1 MPKNINKLK
10 IIAAT
15 SMTIFSLACVFVATI
30 AWFSA
35 NRAVNGNGNGFEI
48 GNEDGI
54 IENVKLHELDKS
66 GTGEAQKSYSFD
78 EKPSVT
84 YTAKSGGFTKEPSD
98 YTSTSIGTYDSLV
111 DQVYAVL
118 YVIQLKEEAVK
129 DRSSVTLQITTST
142 EEKDNLFHQKD
153 DGTYDRLLN
162 KEGNPM
168 SAIVQFYSMSVMKTS
183 IKYSGFGGTTGPSF
197 KSFYSATGYQ
207 QTISTKLSVTGGT
220 SPNPKTCLEVIVAY
234 DKNNIEKLLDINE
247 TNETIWSLDYNT
259 IGFKQDWRISVI

>member
-54 IENVKLHELDKS
+54 IESVKLHELNKTS
-66 GTGEAQKSYSFD
+66 GTGGAQKSYSFD

-84 YTAKSGGFTKEPSD
+84 YTAKNGGFTKKPSD

-129 DRSSVTLQITTST
+129 DRSTVTLQITTST

-153 DGTYDRLLN
+153 DGTYPNLLK
-162 KEGNPM
+162 KEDNPM
-168 SAIVQFYSMSVMKTS
+168 SSIVQFASMSSFSPKYNNFGTS
-183 IKYSGFGGTTGPSF
+183 LSF
-197 KSFYSATGYQ
+197 ESFYSGTGYQ

>member
-54 IENVKLHELDKS
+54 IESVKLHELNKS
-66 GTGEAQKSYSFD
+66 GTGGYSFKSD
-78 EKPSVT
+78 PSVT
-84 YTAKSGGFTKEPSD
+84 YKAKNGGFTKEPSD

-118 YVIQLKEEAVK
+118 YVIQLKEEAIK
-129 DRSSVTLQITTST
+129 DRSTVTLQITTST

-197 KSFYSATGYQ
+197 KSFYSATGYK
-207 QTISTKLSVTGGT
+207 QTITDTLRLGTGT
-220 SPNPKTCLEVIVAY
+220 SLKTCLEVIVAY
-234 DKNNIEKLLDINE
+234 NNKNIEKLLDINE
-247 TNETIWSLDYNT
+247 TNETIWSLEYNT
-259 IGFKQDWRISVI
+259 IGFKQDWRMSVL

>member
-35 NRAVNGNGNGFEI
+35 NRAVSGNGNGFEI
-48 GNEDGI
+48 GNEEGI
-54 IENVKLHELDKS
+54 IESVSLHELKKS
-66 GTGEAQKSYSFD
+66 ATSGAPKSYSFNR
-78 EKPSVT
+78 EPVVT
-84 YTAKSGGFTKEPSD
+84 YTAKSGGFTKDPSN

-129 DRSSVTLQITTST
+129 DRGPVTLQITTST
-142 EEKDNLFHQKD
+142 EEKDNLFHKKD
-153 DGTYDRLLN
+153 DGTYDNLLQ

-168 SAIVQFYSMSVMKTS
+168 SSIVQFYSMSASKSS
-183 IKYSGFGGTTGPSF
+183 INYSFGGTTSPTF
-197 KSFYSATGYQ
+197 KSFYSGTGYQ
-207 QTISTKLSVTGGT
+207 QTISTSLSITGT
-220 SPNPKTCLEVIVAY
+220 SLRTCLEVIVAY
-234 DKNNIEKLLDINE
+234 NKGNIESLLDINE
-247 TNETIWSLDYNT
+247 TNETIWSLEYNT
-259 IGFKQDWRISVI
+259 ISFKQDWRISVI

>member
-48 GNEDGI
+48 GNEGGI
-54 IENVKLHELDKS
+54 IENVKLHELEKIA
-66 GTGEAQKSYSFD
+66 TGGYSFD
-78 EKPSVT
+78 ENPSVT

-142 EEKDNLFHQKD
+142 EEKDNLFHTKN
-153 DGTYDRLLN
+153 DGTYANLLN

-168 SAIVQFYSMSVMKTS
+168 SSIVQFYSMPVMKS
-183 IKYSGFGGTTGPSF
+183 IQYSFVGTTEPIF
-197 KSFYSATGYQ
+197 TSFYSDEKGYQ
-207 QTISTKLSVTGGT
+207 QTISTELSVAGT
-220 SPNPKTCLEVIVAY
+220 SPMTCLEVIVAY
-234 DKNNIEKLLDINE
+234 NKDNIEKLLEINE
-247 TNETIWSLDYNT
+247 TNEKIWSLDYNNT

>member
-48 GNEDGI
+48 GNEGGI
-54 IENVKLHELDKS
+54 IESVKLHKLNTNA
-66 GTGEAQKSYSFD
+66 TGGYSFD
-78 EKPSVT
+78 ENPSVT
-84 YTAKSGGFTKEPSD
+84 YTAKSGGFTKYPSD

-118 YVIQLKEEAVK
+118 YVIQLKEAVK
-129 DRSSVTLQITTST
+129 DRSSVTLQITTFT
-142 EEKDNLFHQKD
+142 EEKDNLFHTN
-153 DGTYDRLLN
+153 DGTYANLLN

-168 SAIVQFYSMSVMKTS
+168 SSIVQFYSTSVMKSS
-183 IKYSGFGGTTGPSF
+183 IQYSFVGTTEPSF
-197 KSFYSATGYQ
+197 TSFYSGTNYQ
-207 QTISTKLSVTGGT
+207 QAISAELSVAGT
-220 SPNPKTCLEVIVAY
+220 SPMTCLEVIVAY
-234 DKNNIEKLLDINE
+234 NKDNIEKLLEINE
-247 TNETIWSLDYNT
+247 TNENIWSLDYNNT

>member
-1 MPKNINKLK
+1 MPRNINKLK

-48 GNEDGI
+48 GNEGGI
-54 IENVKLHELDKS
+54 IENVKLHELNTNA
-66 GTGEAQKSYSFD
+66 TGGFSFD
-78 EKPSVT
+78 ENPSVT
-84 YTAKSGGFTKEPSD
+84 YTAKSGGFTKYPSD

-129 DRSSVTLQITTST
+129 DRNSVTLQITTST
-142 EEKDNLFHQKD
+142 EEKDNLFHKDSNEKYDKLLQKND
-153 DGTYDRLLN
+153 
-162 KEGNPM
+162 NPM
-168 SAIVQFYSMSVMKTS
+168 SSIVQFYSTSVMKSS
-183 IKYSGFGGTTGPSF
+183 ILYSFVGTTEPSF
-197 KSFYSATGYQ
+197 TSFYSGTNYQ
-207 QTISTKLSVTGGT
+207 QTISTELRVAGT
-220 SPNPKTCLEVIVAY
+220 SPMTCLEVIVAY
-234 DKNNIEKLLDINE
+234 NKSNIEKLLEINE
-247 TNETIWSLDYNT
+247 TNEKIWGLDYNNT

>member
-35 NRAVNGNGNGFEI
+35 NRAVNGKGNGFEI
-48 GNEDGI
+48 GNEGGI
-54 IENVKLHELDKS
+54 IESVKLHKLNTNA
-66 GTGEAQKSYSFD
+66 TGGYSFD
-78 EKPSVT
+78 ENPSVT
-84 YTAKSGGFTKEPSD
+84 YTAKSGGFTKDPSD
-98 YTSTSIGTYDSLV
+98 TTTSIGTYDSLV

-142 EEKDNLFHQKD
+142 EEKDNLFHTN
-153 DGTYDRLLN
+153 DGIYANLLN

-168 SAIVQFYSMSVMKTS
+168 SSIVQFYSTSVMKTS
-183 IKYSGFGGTTGPSF
+183 IQYSFVGTTELGF
-197 KSFYSATGYQ
+197 TSFYSGTNYQ
-207 QTISTKLSVTGGT
+207 QTISTELSVAGT
-220 SPNPKTCLEVIVAY
+220 SPMTCLEVIVAY
-234 DKNNIEKLLDINE
+234 NIDNIEKLLEINE
-247 TNETIWSLDYNT
+247 TNEKIWSLDYNNT

>member
-48 GNEDGI
+48 GNEGGI
-54 IENVKLHELDKS
+54 IESVKLHELEKIA
-66 GTGEAQKSYSFD
+66 TGGAQTSYSFNK
-78 EKPSVT
+78 EPSVT

-129 DRSSVTLQITTST
+129 DRSPVTLQITTST
-142 EEKDNLFHQKD
+142 EEKDNLFHTN
-153 DGTYDRLLN
+153 DGTYANLLN

-168 SAIVQFYSMSVMKTS
+168 SSIVQFYSMPVMKS
-183 IKYSGFGGTTGPSF
+183 IQYSFVGTTEPSF
-197 KSFYSATGYQ
+197 NSFYSGTNYQ
-207 QTISTKLSVTGGT
+207 QTISTELSVAGT
-220 SPNPKTCLEVIVAY
+220 SPMTCLEVIVAY
-234 DKNNIEKLLDINE
+234 NKDNIEKLLEINE
-247 TNETIWSLDYNT
+247 TNEKIWSLDYNNT